1 MTDSIKLDKL
11 AELNNV
17 AKPQYELHFHSDGA
31 EFYNGEESNSFKTS
45 EEFFEKADALID
57 KIKHINESQ
66 KRLIELSKQ
75 IWVISKEITNYYSI
89 EKVDVKFVREGVKI
103 IIKIKQDNCIE
114 YELTYTMSFKKDDS
128 HQEQLTKV
136 IDNLNAIKSRVS
148 RSYSLDKLLTELKY

>member
-1 MTDSIKLDKL
+1 MTDSIKSMLDKL

-17 AKPQYELHFHSDGA
+17 AKPQYELNFHSDGA

-75 IWVISKEITNYYSI
+75 IWVISKEITNYYSM
-89 EKVDVKFVREGVKI
+89 KR
-103 IIKIKQDNCIE
+103 
-114 YELTYTMSFKKDDS
+114 
-128 HQEQLTKV
+128 
-136 IDNLNAIKSRVS
+136 
-148 RSYSLDKLLTELKY
+148 